1 MTAGKS
7 NDPNKK
13 NTVLGATDE
22 NSVPSDTSV
31 NMPAVSVVSDPAAG
45 VGIYDNPTV
54 KPTDGEMN
62 YIYGQFDVDP
72 SGEDT
77 YYHLGGYTQNR
88 DEALAHGAEDKTYT
102 YFDGTEGWYYMPG
115 EKKTGANTPDET
127 FMSDA
132 DWELSQKASAEWF
145 RFEDLK
151 KKALADGN
159 YELAAQYDTEQ
170 KNLNNM
176 MNKVR
181 AKYGYY
187 GGVDGTRLEWL
198 DKEETRDH
206 VNRPDGV
213 GGGSASG
220 GSAGSSAGGANSDL
234 KGALDAWQQAAVQQS
249 NAQVDHAVQK
259 AVMELQRAL
268 EDAGPRFKEQ
278 AESVARDERQALD
291 NSALYAELR
300 GDKGGIGREQYNSI
314 HNAAAKNR
322 LAVQQAQTSLAADTA
337 RQIADLRAQGEVEKA
352 SAALELTQTYLSQLV
367 KLEQWA
373 AEFHLSEAEFADSVA
388 RWKADY
394 ALDLQKLQ
402 IGQSQWQQEFAAIQ
416 NKQLASMGE
425 ALLKAGVMPTAAQL
439 SAMGMTKDQA
449 DSYLILRQLEAV
461 R

>member
-1 MTAGKS
+1 MTAEKS
-7 NDPNKK
+7 NDSHMKNK
-13 NTVLGATDE
+13 NAVLGSTAGNGVFGD
-22 NSVPSDTSV
+22 VPVDA
-31 NMPAVSVVSDPAAG
+31 PAVSVVSDPAAD

-54 KPTDGEMN
+54 KPTDSEMN

-72 SGEDT
+72 SGENT
-77 YYHLGGYTQNR
+77 FYRLGGYTQDR
-88 DEALAHGAEDKTYT
+88 DEALAHGAEDKTHT
-102 YFDGTEGWYYMPG
+102 YSDGTEGWYFMPG
-115 EKKTGANTPDET
+115 EKKTGVNTPDET

-132 DWELSQKASAEWF
+132 DWELSRKASAEWF
-145 RFEDLK
+145 RFDDLK
-151 KKALADGN
+151 KKARADGN
-159 YELAAQYDTEQ
+159 DALAAQYESEQ

-187 GGVDGTRLEWL
+187 GGVDGTRMEWI
-198 DKEETRDH
+198 DKEEPHDR

-213 GGGSASG
+213 APGVGSG
-220 GSAGSSAGGANSDL
+220 GGANSAL

-249 NAQVDHAVQK
+249 NTQIDYAVQK
-259 AVMELQRAL
+259 AVTELQRAL
-268 EDAGPRFKEQ
+268 EDAEPRFKEQ

-322 LAVQQAQTSLAADTA
+322 HAVQQAQTSLAADTA
-337 RQIADLRAQGEVEKA
+337 RQIADLRAQGEFEKA
-352 SAALELTQTYLSQLV
+352 TAALELTQTYLSQLV

-373 AEFHLSEAEFADSVA
+373 AEFQLSEAEFADSVE

-402 IGQSQWQQEFAAIQ
+402 IGQSQWQQELAATR
-416 NKQLASMGE
+416 NKQIASMGE

-439 SAMGMTKDQA
+439 SAMGMTADQA
-449 DSYLILRQLEAV
+449 DSYLILRQLEAAH
-461 R
+461 

>member
-1 MTAGKS
+1 MTVGKS

-13 NTVLGATDE
+13 KIVSGSADGI
-22 NSVPSDTSV
+22 DGDASV
-31 NMPAVSVVSDPAAG
+31 NMPAVSAVGEPAAG
-45 VGIYDNPTV
+45 ATIYENPTV
-54 KPTDGEMN
+54 KPTDSEMS

-77 YYHLGGYTQNR
+77 FYRLGGYTQNR
-88 DEALAHGAEDKTYT
+88 DEALAHGAEDKTHT
-102 YFDGTEGWYYMPG
+102 YFDGTEGWYFMPG

-132 DWELSQKASAEWF
+132 DWELSRKASAEWF
-145 RFEDLK
+145 RLEDLK
-151 KKALADGN
+151 KKARADGN
-159 YELAAQYDTEQ
+159 HELAAQYETKQ

-187 GGVDGTRLEWL
+187 GGVDGTQLEWI
-198 DKEETRDH
+198 DQGDSHDR

-213 GGGSASG
+213 GS
-220 GSAGSSAGGANSDL
+220 GSSSGGGANSDL
-234 KGALDAWQQAAVQQS
+234 KGALEAWQQAAVQQS
-249 NAQVDHAVQK
+249 NVQIDYAVQK
-259 AVMELQRAL
+259 AVAELQRAL
-268 EDAGPRFKEQ
+268 EDAEPRFKEQ

-337 RQIADLRAQGEVEKA
+337 RQIEDLRAQGEFEKA
-352 SAALELTQTYLSQLV
+352 NAALELTQTYLSQLI

-373 AEFHLSEAEFADSVA
+373 AEFQLSEAEFADSVE

-402 IGQSQWQQEFAAIQ
+402 IGQSQWQQEFAAAG
-416 NKQLASMGE
+416 NKQLASMGN

-439 SAMGMTKDQA
+439 SAMGMTADQA
-449 DSYLILRQLEAV
+449 DSYLILRQLEAA